1 MTKTPQVEA
10 LEGFA
15 PLGIDETKAKVL
27 KYTQDLCVCLKEHY
41 HHMYPDSSMDK
52 EYIVDSNGRRYYKIL
67 MVDKHSWGD
76 SPSVHA
82 FIEKKTGNVY
92 KAASWKAPA
101 KHIRYNLL
109 NETSRLMCYNRADWS
124 GGYLY
129 MR

>member
-10 LEGFA
+10 LEEFA

-27 KYTQDLCVCLKEHY
+27 KYTQDLCICLEEHY
-41 HHMYPDSSMDK
+41 NNMYPDSPRDK
-52 EYIVDSNGRRYYKIL
+52 EYIIDSNGRRYYKIL
-67 MVDKHSWGD
+67 MIDKDSWGD
-76 SPSVHA
+76 SKSVHA

-109 NETSRLMCYNRADWS
+109 NESSRLMCYNKADWS